1 MLASVVP
8 VVWNQLLHRGMLQ
21 RVVLA
26 NAAVL
31 LAGAIVGPWFTREAS
46 SLPLPVVSL
55 IMFVGGVTAVGVVNY
70 LVVRS
75 SFRPL
80 LELSHALATV
90 HKGERER
97 QLPQAGADPSLD
109 TVARAVDDML
119 DRLDDES
126 RRYSSKMFE
135 AIEEERRRIGR
146 ELHDDTSQT
155 LAAALIGLDQAARTL
170 ADAPESRR
178 RVENAIDLIRSCLDQ
193 IKLLVYDLRPSMLD
207 DLGLVPAL
215 RWYIET
221 HLRDSGI
228 AVETDFGDAGGRLP
242 AGVETALYRIAQ
254 ESLSNVLQHS
264 GAKRVTVDLVTTS
277 GYAEL
282 TVTDDG
288 SGFEPDE
295 VMFDQAGRFGIGLLS
310 IKERVELLDGTVRI
324 DSSTGK
330 GTRVQVA
337 IPLGGEK

>member
-1 MLASVVP
+1 MVASVVP
-8 VVWNQLLHRGMLQ
+8 VVWNQLLHRGMLR

-46 SLPLPVVSL
+46 GLPLPVVSL

-90 HKGERER
+90 HKGERE
-97 QLPQAGADPSLD
+97 LPQATADPSLD
-109 TVARAVDDML
+109 TVARAVDEML

-155 LAAALIGLDQAARTL
+155 LAAALIGLDQAAKAL
-170 ADAPESRR
+170 ADAPESLHK
-178 RVENAIDLIRSCLDQ
+178 VENAIDLIRYCLDQ

-254 ESLSNVLQHS
+254 ESLSNVVQHS
-264 GAKRVTVDLVTTS
+264 GAKRVTVDLVTTP

-282 TVTDDG
+282 AVTDDG
-288 SGFEPDE
+288 MGFEPDE

-330 GTRVQVA
+330 GTRVQVV
-337 IPLGGEK
+337 IPLEGEE